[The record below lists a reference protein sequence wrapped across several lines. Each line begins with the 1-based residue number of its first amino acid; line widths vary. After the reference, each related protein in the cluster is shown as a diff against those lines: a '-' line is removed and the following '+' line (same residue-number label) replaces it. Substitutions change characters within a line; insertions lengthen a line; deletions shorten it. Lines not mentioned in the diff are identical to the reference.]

1 MVMNMENSKKI
12 GCLFTQNRQN
22 PMDLP
27 PANNGKIPAFLQQA
41 AIFLAGGTGY
51 VGLELCW
58 RGRSHGSMFLAG
70 GLCLVLIGKMEEKHP
85 RLSQPLRILAGAGII
100 TAVELATGLV
110 WNRGYTVWDYRQM
123 PANLWGQICPAYCL
137 LWLPVSAAAG
147 FTYRWLRRNL
157 PEGPGIGLPERRAPA
172 DQG

>member
-1 MVMNMENSKKI
+1 
-12 GCLFTQNRQN
+12 
-22 PMDLP
+22 
-27 PANNGKIPAFLQQA
+27 
-41 AIFLAGGTGY
+41 
-51 VGLELCW
+51 
-58 RGRSHGSMFLAG
+58 MFLAG
-70 GLCLVLIGKMEEKHP
+70 GLCLVLIGKMEDRHP

-110 WNRGYTVWDYRQM
+110 WNRSYTVWDYRQM
-123 PANLWGQICPAYCL
+123 PANLWGQICSAYCL

-157 PEGPGIGLPERRAPA
+157 PEGPGMGLPEKRAPA